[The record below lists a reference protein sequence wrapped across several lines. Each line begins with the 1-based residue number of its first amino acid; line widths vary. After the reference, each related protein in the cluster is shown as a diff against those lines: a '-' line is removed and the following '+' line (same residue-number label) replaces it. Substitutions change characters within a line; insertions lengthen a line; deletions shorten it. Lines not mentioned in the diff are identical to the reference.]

1 MFLPNRQRVPGVLV
15 GDLLAISRGETL
27 TKRRP
32 RDPQPH
38 HVTCVACGYERW
50 DGQSQH
56 PQGGKR
62 FARACYGPTKDQ
74 RDRAEGTAVAAPP
87 MVAELLELAGVT
99 GDVHDVPVAAPVRPA
114 APGPHFRALGTVP
127 GR

>member
-27 TKRRP
+27 TKRPR
-32 RDPQPH
+32 RDPLPH

-56 PQGGKR
+56 PSGGKR
-62 FARACYGPTKDQ
+62 FAKACYGPTKDQ
-74 RDRAEGTAVAAPP
+74 RDRAEGTSVAAPP

-99 GDVHDVPVAAPVRPA
+99 AEPAAAPAPVRRPA
-114 APGPHFRALGTVP
+114 HHFKALGTVP